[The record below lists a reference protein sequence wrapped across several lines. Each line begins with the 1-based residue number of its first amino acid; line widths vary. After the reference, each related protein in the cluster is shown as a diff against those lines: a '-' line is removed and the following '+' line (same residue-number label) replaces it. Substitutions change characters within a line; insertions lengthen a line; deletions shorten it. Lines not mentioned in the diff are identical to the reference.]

1 MVDKEIKRKQRKLGE
16 KLLRKK
22 SASKSWREHKQ
33 AIAEKREKALL
44 GANEELKKLQEST
57 GNHQP
62 SGKGLLNPLDAHHHL
77 RSDDVSIPFREGVIL
92 DKPVKADRGMLC
104 DVGLEKELELEDK
117 IQIPPATRVTVEITN
132 LGTESKRYRGKL
144 SNARKVRAKTGK
156 YWGYSV
162 QLATSLKEVIDR
174 KKFDVIIGTSPR
186 GEPVSNMY
194 VNTLNDVHVLLVFGG
209 VAGVDAAL
217 EAEEA
222 LAETRAEEAFDRL
235 INSLPFKGT
244 NSERVEEN
252 VFVTLAEVTMRLQ
265 QLFS

>member
-1 MVDKEIKRKQRKLGE
+1 M
-16 KLLRKK
+16 
-22 SASKSWREHKQ
+22 S
-33 AIAEKREKALL
+33 
-44 GANEELKKLQEST
+44 
-57 GNHQP
+57 
-62 SGKGLLNPLDAHHHL
+62 
-77 RSDDVSIPFREGVIL
+77 
-92 DKPVKADRGMLC
+92 
-104 DVGLEKELELEDK
+104 
-117 IQIPPATRVTVEITN
+117 
-132 LGTESKRYRGKL
+132 ESKRYRGKL
-144 SNARKVRAKTGK
+144 SNARKVRARTGK

-194 VNTLNDVHVLLVFGG
+194 VNTLNDIHVLLVFGG

-222 LAETRAEEAFDRL
+222 LAETRAEEALDLL